1 MCCASL
7 EKNILS
13 QVQNL
18 QKYMEYTELKTDFN
32 APEIINKTVCI
43 TGKKK
48 NHILANSVVS
58 LSVKCVS
65 TGRIEEERTY
75 F

>member
-1 MCCASL
+1 MLCSIG
-7 EKNILS
+7 KNILS

-18 QKYMEYTELKTDFN
+18 QKYMKYTELKTYFN

-48 NHILANSVVS
+48 NHILANSVVT

-65 TGRIEEERTY
+65 AGRIEKERTY